1 MGDEVVVTA
10 YTRED
15 RQRYREKVR
24 QDLDVFE
31 LMLAQSIF
39 DFERP
44 LIGMEI
50 ELNLVDEGYQP
61 RMTNAEVL
69 ERIADPGF
77 QTEIGQ
83 FNIELNVDPRPMPGD
98 AAIELEGDLRRSLN
112 RA

>member
-1 MGDEVVVTA
+1 MGDEVAVTT

-31 LMLAQSIF
+31 QMLAQSVF

-50 ELNLVDEGYQP
+50 ELNLVDESYQP

-69 ERIADPGF
+69 ERIADPGSR
-77 QTEIGQ
+77 
-83 FNIELNVDPRPMPGD
+83 PRSGSTTSSSTSTRDRCRGTPPSSSRPSFAG
-98 AAIELEGDLRRSLN
+98 A
-112 RA
+112 

>member
-1 MGDEVVVTA
+1 MGDEVSAMA

-24 QDLDVFE
+24 QDLYVFE
-31 LMLAQSIF
+31 QMLAQDVF
-39 DFERP
+39 DYERP

-50 ELNLVDEGYQP
+50 ELNLVDQSYQP

-83 FNIELNVDPRPMPGD
+83 YNI
-98 AAIELEGDLRRSLN
+98 
-112 RA
+112 